1 MRLLATGRGVRRG
14 YDPKW
19 LNDLTD
25 FTITELTATEIE
37 VTAPAL
43 RGIDNDLF
51 RQQDFWLIEPDLDH
65 TALDIL
71 SLAVDDI
78 CSEGSSGERFD
89 ESVLQAIASFKRF
102 VKQPIIKL
110 TIHQLEEK
118 CRLIELDFEVINRA
132 HQRLQNFAAAQAHL
146 VSGILDR
153 IEHKYKKF
161 RLLVGDQQTLLGSM
175 NSKQLDVE
183 SLRPLW
189 GKRTTVSGIVYFKA
203 DGQPRIIEANRIC
216 KASNTDVLFEKL
228 PTDETGDWEEL
239 IKAAKFNPMTLWGNW
254 PGDET
259 FEELMQMLNE
269 MNNPKSSTKPSEKS
283 KV

>member
-1 MRLLATGRGVRRG
+1 
-14 YDPKW
+14 
-19 LNDLTD
+19 
-25 FTITELTATEIE
+25 
-37 VTAPAL
+37 
-43 RGIDNDLF
+43 
-51 RQQDFWLIEPDLDH
+51 
-65 TALDIL
+65 
-71 SLAVDDI
+71 
-78 CSEGSSGERFD
+78 
-89 ESVLQAIASFKRF
+89 
-102 VKQPIIKL
+102 
-110 TIHQLEEK
+110 
-118 CRLIELDFEVINRA
+118 
-132 HQRLQNFAAAQAHL
+132 
-146 VSGILDR
+146 
-153 IEHKYKKF
+153 
-161 RLLVGDQQTLLGSM
+161 M